1 MSIGGQRSSI
11 GGQRSLYPLVPS
23 LSSPTVFT
31 VCISDQIFYWRWRRP
46 RDEATFMLAARV
58 CNEYIMALDLSFLSP
73 FHRRRVSEYTD
84 AAVPDERLKAKDREV

>member
-1 MSIGGQRSSI
+1 
-11 GGQRSLYPLVPS
+11 
-23 LSSPTVFT
+23 
-31 VCISDQIFYWRWRRP
+31 
-46 RDEATFMLAARV
+46 MLAARV